1 MTCRFNDRL
10 NVAYKRTSQGVF
22 CSDCSENWGWG
33 IFIRNSGEFSSGI
46 DRAGADPSFA
56 GIWRDMTVV
65 GLIGLAHSPP
75 K

>member
-46 DRAGADPSFA
+46 DNAKNAGL
-56 GIWRDMTVV
+56 R
-65 GLIGLAHSPP
+65 L
-75 K
+75 